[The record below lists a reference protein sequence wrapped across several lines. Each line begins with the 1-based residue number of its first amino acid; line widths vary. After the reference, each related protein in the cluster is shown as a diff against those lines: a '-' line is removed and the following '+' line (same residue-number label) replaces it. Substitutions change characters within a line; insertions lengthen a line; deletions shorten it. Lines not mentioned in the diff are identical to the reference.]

1 MSIVLFDNP
10 GCVLSIPSNMT
21 STFTDFLINFT
32 EVALGDVMVI
42 LLAIGPKIRELK
54 PDRER

>member
-1 MSIVLFDNP
+1 
-10 GCVLSIPSNMT
+10 MT

-42 LLAIGPKIRELK
+42 LLAIGPKVREVI
-54 PDRER
+54 PGRER